1 MRRVE
6 RCKERQS
13 EEGRRMEPRSKKK
26 KKRKKD
32 VVYYRCGIAV
42 VKPMALLTT
51 LETSDLSELHC

>member
-1 MRRVE
+1 
-6 RCKERQS
+6 
-13 EEGRRMEPRSKKK
+13 MEPRSKKK